1 MIKFRNSEKIYN
13 LKVEIITWRSV
24 IQLSGKELPTEFSDF
39 DVINDEGTVIDY
51 FEDFNIVYDSGDGYV
66 QLTNDNS
73 IYYNYL
79 ECNENNYVIDTVVS
93 TTELDNIYLYQ
104 SGQGKVYKEFSMDLF
119 NEDGFSLYKIED
131 NKLVE
136 TTKEERDNYHQ
147 EYQNKKLIKV
157 KETKINEISK
167 ICKEMIENGVNINGE
182 QFSYTLTD
190 QNNLSAAV
198 LLSQQTNM
206 SIPYHSNG
214 NTCRLMTL
222 EELMTIYVH
231 QQMNLMHHQT
241 YYNQLKL
248 YIQNEFND
256 ITDIETVSNISYGN
270 ELTGI
275 YLDTYNAMME
285 QSKNLASAYTTQVEI
300 E

>member
-24 IQLSGKELPTEFSDF
+24 IQLSGEELPTEFSDF

-51 FEDFNIVYDSGDGYV
+51 FEGFNIVYDSGDGYV
-66 QLTNDNS
+66 QLTNDNNT
-73 IYYNYL
+73 YYNYL
-79 ECNENNYVIDTVVS
+79 ICNKDNYVTDISIETAKRNDA
-93 TTELDNIYLYQ
+93 YLYQ
-104 SGQGKVYKEFSMDLF
+104 SGQGKVYKCFSMNLL
-119 NEDGFSLYKIED
+119 NEDNFALYKIEN
-131 NKLVE
+131 NKLIE
-136 TTKEERDNYHQ
+136 TTEEERNVYHQ
-147 EYQNKKLIKV
+147 KCETEKLLAAKND
-157 KETKINEISK
+157 KINELSK
-167 ICKEMIENGVNINGE
+167 TCNNMIELGININDE

-190 QNNLSAAV
+190 QNNISAAV
-198 LLSQQTNM
+198 LLSQQTGM
-206 SIPYHSNG
+206 SVPYHSNG
-214 NTCRLMTL
+214 NTCRLMSL
-222 EELMTIYVH
+222 EELMTVYVY

-248 YIQNEFND
+248 YVQNEL
-256 ITDIETVSNISYGN
+256 TDIESVSNVTYGD